1 MSTAV
6 PARPRIVRC
15 WLWAPA
21 FLAIALASLLVVGG
35 AASALAQDASE
46 GAIRLTLAEAVE
58 MAFDYDLEHAIARL
72 QWENAQI
79 DSRIA
84 QASGPVSAYDRLR
97 QEMQERRAEN
107 DYLSARRSLVINV
120 TQDYL
125 NLKQALRQL
134 EIARR
139 QLELARQQLAIVQEM
154 VRIGERHP
162 QEALREENRVAGLEL
177 SLAAA
182 ERNVEN
188 RRQSLLARLGLPLD
202 AQVELVDEPEAVPWT
217 WTLEETLAYAE
228 EHAFTVWERQANL
241 RLAAMDLEAL
251 RVQDPAPL
259 QLAKAEN
266 EYRIAEMQAQQ
277 AQRSFQNSVR
287 AAYHGLVDAARRLET
302 SCVDYELAVAAHET
316 ARRRHQAGLT
326 TDLDWAQAELDLL
339 SAEQSRHDALYNYV
353 LSRMELLRLIGHPL
367 DMGED
372 PAE

>member
-1 MSTAV
+1 MSTAL
-6 PARPRIVRC
+6 PAHRRVVRRRFGT
-15 WLWAPA
+15 PA
-21 FLAIALASLLVVGG
+21 SLALALAFFVLGG
-35 AASALAQDASE
+35 AAGVVAQEAQPDVY
-46 GAIRLTLAEAVE
+46 RLTLAQAVA
-58 MAFDYDLEHAIARL
+58 MALEYDLEHAIARL

-97 QEMQERRAEN
+97 QEMQERRAQN

-120 TQDYL
+120 TQEYL

-134 EIARR
+134 EIAQR

-154 VRIGERHP
+154 VRIGERHS

-177 SLAAA
+177 SLATA
-182 ERNVEN
+182 ERNVEG

-202 AQVELVDEPEAVPWT
+202 AQLELVDEPDTILWT
-217 WTLEETLAYAE
+217 WTLEETLAYAQ
-228 EHAFTVWERQANL
+228 EHAYTVWERQANL

-259 QLAKAEN
+259 QLEKAEN

-277 AQRSFQNSVR
+277 AQRSFQNNVR
-287 AAYHGLVDAARRLET
+287 TAYHGLSDAARRLQT
-302 SCVDYELAVAAHET
+302 SAVDYELAVAAHET
-316 ARRRHQAGLT
+316 ARRRYEAGLT

-339 SAEQSRHDALYNYV
+339 SAVQSRHEAIYNYV
-353 LSRMELLRLIGHPL
+353 LSRMELLSLIGHPL